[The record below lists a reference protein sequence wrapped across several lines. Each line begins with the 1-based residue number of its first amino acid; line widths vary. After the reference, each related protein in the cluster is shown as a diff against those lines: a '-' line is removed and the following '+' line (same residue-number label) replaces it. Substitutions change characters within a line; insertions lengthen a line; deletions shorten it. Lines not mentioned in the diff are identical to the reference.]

1 MRIETATIQRLRDAL
16 LQSGRRPSLVL
27 SPAYETLA
35 RAGLLTA
42 EEQTALGR
50 VDALVETLF
59 LMMSADGTLAEAER
73 DAIRG
78 AVRGLTDG
86 ALRSGTIDFMLEAYA
101 KRLTDEGRDARLQAI
116 AGEIGE
122 EPAEAEG
129 AFTLAAA
136 VALADDRVADEEN
149 AFISQLAACFGI
161 SDARAEELLDQL
173 EDERVD

>member
-1 MRIETATIQRLRDAL
+1 
-16 LQSGRRPSLVL
+16 
-27 SPAYETLA
+27 
-35 RAGLLTA
+35 
-42 EEQTALGR
+42 
-50 VDALVETLF
+50 
-59 LMMSADGTLAEAER
+59 
-73 DAIRG
+73 IRG

-149 AFISQLAACFGI
+149 AFISQLAAWFGI

-173 EDERVD
+173 